1 MVQYIPPPEPRY
13 ILPPLLACLPT
24 AFVSSR
30 PPPALLP
37 LLSPILRQRIH
48 LLSSPSTT
56 TPSSGSWLPLL
67 CWEQALAQD
76 LVDLVSESDAFE
88 LHPISGEIEIG
99 SIEPLKYRRLDEETL
114 QARIAASETGL
125 TVLVLW
131 CNDDL
136 DAAGTKWCV
145 TEVRP
150 YDDRDG
156 IDSGHWCS
164 SIAEAEEQANQ
175 RAFDEAVREDN
186 QGTATAA
193 QDNEPTPTNEDDDYW
208 AQYDSMPAETPAEDP
223 VPPDRNTDQPGR
235 ERSASEAEY
244 FSRYRDV
251 QPEMD
256 NDDPSQDKEAIGHS
270 TLNGNVVVPSSQRDS
285 ALPRQ
290 QMGDPLTTA
299 QTTVRRPENELSH
312 PTAESPPSGNEAV
325 IRLEHMA
332 DTQSIAD
339 PAVKAHVGTSI
350 KSLHRL
356 CKGTGMT
363 TPEFEDLVQTE
374 LQTLSMLD
382 ED

>member
-1 MVQYIPPPEPRY
+1 M
-13 ILPPLLACLPT
+13 
-24 AFVSSR
+24 
-30 PPPALLP
+30 
-37 LLSPILRQRIH
+37 
-48 LLSSPSTT
+48 
-56 TPSSGSWLPLL
+56 
-67 CWEQALAQD
+67 AQD
-76 LVDLVSESDAFE
+76 LVHLVSESDAFE

-99 SIEPLKYRRLDEETL
+99 SIEPLKYRRLDEDTL
-114 QARIAASETGL
+114 QARIAANETGL

-131 CNDDL
+131 CDDDL

-156 IDSGHWCS
+156 VNSSHWCS

-175 RAFDEAVREDN
+175 RAFDEAVREERP
-186 QGTATAA
+186 GTAATA
-193 QDNEPTPTNEDDDYW
+193 QENERTPTNEDDNYW
-208 AQYDSMPAETPAEDP
+208 AQYDNMPAETPAERP
-223 VPPDRNTDQPGR
+223 VPPDRNTTQDGR
-235 ERSASEAEY
+235 QRSASEADY
-244 FSRYRDV
+244 FSRYGDV

-270 TLNGNVVVPSSQRDS
+270 TLNGNVVVPSSRTGS

-290 QMGDPLTTA
+290 QMGHPRTTA
-299 QTTVRRPENELSH
+299 QTTLRPPENELSH
-312 PTAESPPSGNEAV
+312 PTAEFPPSGNEAV

-332 DTQSIAD
+332 NTQSIAD

-374 LQTLSMLD
+374 LQALSMLD
-382 ED
+382 DD